1 MSGRVDLRREGRCAS
16 IMLDRPHAKNAMT
29 PAMVDG
35 LRAAVLSLQDD
46 DAVDVVV
53 LTGAGSDFCAGAD
66 VDDITALLARG
77 PADRAAAFEDGM
89 RSTIQPL
96 MAAVLDLPQLLVVAA
111 RGHAVG
117 LGAALLLAA
126 DLTVLSRTARISVP
140 QVRLGHSPDHGESWL
155 LPRKV
160 GLGRALP
167 IALLGAPLTADD
179 AERFGLATA
188 LVDDDRL
195 EATTGGIV
203 ESVLALPSM
212 SIRGTKRLLW
222 QSLEHDR
229 TAQFAMEV
237 RTAASCAATPDFVT
251 AIEGRFAGRRTRT
264 GR

>member
-1 MSGRVDLRREGRCAS
+1 M
-16 IMLDRPHAKNAMT
+16 
-29 PAMVDG
+29 
-35 LRAAVLSLQDD
+35 
-46 DAVDVVV
+46 
-53 LTGAGSDFCAGAD
+53 
-66 VDDITALLARG
+66 
-77 PADRAAAFEDGM
+77 
-89 RSTIQPL
+89 
-96 MAAVLDLPQLLVVAA
+96 
-111 RGHAVG
+111 
-117 LGAALLLAA
+117 
-126 DLTVLSRTARISVP
+126 P

-179 AERFGLATA
+179 AERIGLATA

-195 EATTGGIV
+195 EATTDGIV

-222 QSLEHDR
+222 QSLDHDR